1 MQKSRIILVSILSVF
16 AVVGVVLVIVV
27 FAINPNMLGGSSSD
41 KSPSLSSI
49 KNRLTAYA
57 QEESIDMQLY
67 NDNDASLQS
76 FIAAN
81 ALSLTHYYADQ
92 YRAGMENLREVLVG
106 TIQGPPFEGFNALIP
121 VILIAVYENS
131 EAANYMYELANSLEN
146 AVAIVM
152 SGLYQNIGYE
162 HYVYKSGNTVAYGNK
177 NVMLKAYPSAIPATL
192 EPIPCRGADAQ
203 FNDIVNKFD
212 DRGYIHTL
220 SSERN
225 ASIASMNVELEGLGL
240 PVMKY
245 FDALIKCGRDSNDL
259 IVAEDEVVNVFKF
272 ESNEDAQRAAAIQA
286 GSSFYSTLHHLGN
299 TVNGSAI
306 VVRVVGNYVVSGISE
321 SVDAMASI
329 IQAA

>member
-1 MQKSRIILVSILSVF
+1 MQKSRIILVSILSIL

-27 FAINPNMLGGSSSD
+27 FAINPNKLGGSSSD
-41 KSPSLSSI
+41 KSSSLLSI
-49 KNRLTAYA
+49 KNSLTAYA

-67 NDNDASLQS
+67 NDNDALQA
-76 FIAAN
+76 FVETN
-81 ALSLTHYYADQ
+81 AHYLTYYYADQ
-92 YRAGMENLREVLVG
+92 YRDGMENLREALVG
-106 TIQGPPFEGFNALIP
+106 IIERPQGEIFNI
-121 VILIAVYENS
+121 VISVYENS
-131 EAANYMYELANSLEN
+131 EAANYAYEHVNSLNYAAAMIDGVNE
-146 AVAIVM
+146 
-152 SGLYQNIGYE
+152 LYQSIGYE

-177 NVMLKAYPSAIPATL
+177 NVMLKAYPSATPATF

-212 DRGYIHTL
+212 DRGYIHIA

-225 ASIASMNVELEGLGL
+225 AYIASMNVELEGLGL

-259 IVAEDEVVNVFKF
+259 IVAEDEVVKVFKF
-272 ESNEDAQRAAAIQA
+272 ESNEDAQRAAAIQDR
-286 GSSFYSTLHHLGN
+286 SSEFYSTLHHLN
-299 TVNGSAI
+299 DTVNGSAI
-306 VVRVVGNYVVSGISE
+306 VVRVVGNYVVSGILG